1 LDGVAERNQQMS
13 FWEKDRADEVLSYL
27 IVIYASPPQLSPIR
41 NVNSAIAY
49 SAWIERGIT
58 ARKFTTKVGSEVP
71 KT

>member
-1 LDGVAERNQQMS
+1 MS
-13 FWEKDRADEVLSYL
+13 FWGKDIADGVLNYL

-49 SAWIERGIT
+49 SARIERGII
-58 ARKFTTKVGSEVP
+58 ARKFTTKVGREVP